1 MIRDRNRT
9 QLHVDVRLQ
18 DSSVIQVPRHD
29 VKAFLH
35 MPSQE
40 DFPKHLHHCRESK
53 TRAEWLLSLREIL
66 PQELLEF
73 RLPDW
78 RMMFDIA
85 ESQWV
90 TDKRSGIGTPLDYSR
105 KPLSDFFDAHFSKDD
120 KVLCVDYENEEKKT
134 SPSITGVQRTD
145 NAQTMKKIV
154 KMAQDKDCRK
164 ILLISKSKDSQKF
177 IEVDFKNVFAETGI
191 ECKTLFLESSSMFFK
206 FQDPEVRE
214 RGRDDWTA
222 WCDSVPT
229 EEEVFR
235 DKCKRDSKT
244 TCERPTAEEMS
255 AAIAER
261 RAKVAE
267 SRTFWGGRTYP
278 PLLEDAWQNLL
289 GRVDDSQLK
298 KLRGEDDAMLT
309 IALHSLMRKGTSFC
323 LMSDDS
329 RLLLDYV
336 RNAHFLPSFK
346 CESGFFSKED
356 DDRHQTFNKF
366 GVRLFQHPHCMTQE
380 DINRLINLLTF
391 GCESSGVGSAV
402 ASGASASL
410 LGESSARAALEGDSG
425 SERRAFGRVASG
437 ASASLLGDSDDFS
450 AAPGFGDT
458 TALESGR
465 GRGYLNR
472 GRGYL
477 NRGRGGP
484 REQGTFGRGQGD
496 SSSGDRHL
504 HKYLK
509 YKQKYLLLK
518 QKLGL

>member
-1 MIRDRNRT
+1 
-9 QLHVDVRLQ
+9 
-18 DSSVIQVPRHD
+18 
-29 VKAFLH
+29 

-53 TRAEWLLSLREIL
+53 NHAQWLLSLQQIL
-66 PQELLEF
+66 PPTLLQFELPT
-73 RLPDW
+73 PDG
-78 RMMFDIA
+78 RRMFDIA
-85 ESQWV
+85 ERQWV
-90 TDKRSGIGTPLDYSR
+90 TDKRSGIGGTPLDYSR
-105 KPLSDFFDAHFSKDD
+105 TQLDSFFDTHFSKDD

-134 SPSITGVQRTD
+134 SSSITGVQRTD
-145 NAQTMKKIV
+145 NAQTMNKIV
-154 KMAQDKDCRK
+154 EMAIEKKCNK
-164 ILLISKSKDSQKF
+164 ILLISKSKDSQEF
-177 IEVDFKNVFAETGI
+177 IKQDFKSVFTGTKI

-222 WCDSVPT
+222 WCQSDPT
-229 EEEVFR
+229 VDEVIR
-235 DKCKRDSKT
+235 EKCKLDSKT
-244 TCERPTAEEMS
+244 SCEYKPTAEEMS

-309 IALHSLMRKGTSFC
+309 IALHSLMRKKISFC

-329 RLLLDYV
+329 RMLLDYV

-402 ASGASASL
+402 ASGASASASL
-410 LGESSARAALEGDSG
+410 SGESSARAAPEFDATVG
-425 SERRAFGRVASG
+425 
-437 ASASLLGDSDDFS
+437 SASLRESD
-450 AAPGFGDT
+450 
-458 TALESGR
+458 
-465 GRGYLNR
+465 RGYEEPVR
-472 GRGYL
+472 GGL

-484 REQGTFGRGQGD
+484 NRGRGGPNRGRGD
-496 SSSGDRHL
+496 SSSGSRYH